1 MSVTFPTLTRGMFH
15 SCVEA
20 DQHDLRPSPVARY
33 APWTST
39 STATPATAARRP
51 HAGSNWA
58 AAASRCSRS
67 SIAGTAPTT
76 ATSRSAGTTVPST
89 SFATTSPR
97 TVGRS
102 SCSPASLEEVGMN
115 QQTASALKSAAD
127 REGALL
133 RHLAL
138 CRELQEAVERL
149 PASSGDR
156 ERLEKALRRARLITL
171 HFADSFCDAFHSD
184 IATRLGLAPPAD

>member
-1 MSVTFPTLTRGMFH
+1 
-15 SCVEA
+15 
-20 DQHDLRPSPVARY
+20 
-33 APWTST
+33 
-39 STATPATAARRP
+39 
-51 HAGSNWA
+51 
-58 AAASRCSRS
+58 
-67 SIAGTAPTT
+67 
-76 ATSRSAGTTVPST
+76 
-89 SFATTSPR
+89 
-97 TVGRS
+97 
-102 SCSPASLEEVGMN
+102 MN

-171 HFADSFCDAFHSD
+171 HFADSFCDAFDSD
-184 IATRLGLAPPAD
+184 MATRLGLAPPAD